1 MSDEYDV
8 LIDDLFMD
16 DSKPPSKPTAQDIR
30 QAINKEIRLNR
41 AATKTV
47 KGLEIDVPDSWVDV
61 LQNNAAILYDY
72 GPAGWKVM
80 WYQKHSEGPGEGEL
94 IRSWISIRDKRHV
107 AKEMR

>member
-16 DSKPPSKPTAQDIR
+16 ETTPTAQDIR
-30 QAINKEIRLNR
+30 QAINKKIRSNR
-41 AATKTV
+41 AATKTA

-61 LQNNAAILYDY
+61 LQNDAAILYDY
-72 GPAGWKVM
+72 GAVGWKVM
-80 WYQKHSEGPGEGEL
+80 WYQTHSEGPGEGDL
-94 IRSWISIRDKRHV
+94 IRSWLSVKDKRHI